1 MDEAIS
7 LFIEEMGDPT
17 SHIPVPSTAI
27 EHYRNRLPER
37 LLSYW
42 EDYGWSAHAGGIFW
56 MVNPAEYEGVV
67 RSWLEGTAFESR
79 DTYHVIARTAF
90 GCLYL
95 WGEKTGYS
103 LTIET
108 LLSRYCAQELGTTK
122 DSLDRQSQ
130 VLFMNPSIESSDFLG
145 FFSRAR
151 KKLGPLKS
159 DEMYGFVPALML
171 GGSEELENLE
181 KVKIIE
187 HLTFLSQLS
196 PLEPFTL
203 SDIFS

>member
-1 MDEAIS
+1 MDEAIN
-7 LFIEEMGDPT
+7 LFIEEMGNPT
-17 SHIPVPSTAI
+17 SHTPVPSTAI
-27 EHYRNRLPER
+27 EHYRDRLPER

-42 EDYGWSAHAGGIFW
+42 KDYGWSAHAGGIFW
-56 MVNPAEYEGVV
+56 IVNPAEYEGVV
-67 RSWLEGTAFESR
+67 RSWLEGTAFEAR
-79 DTYHVIARTAF
+79 DIYHVIARTAF

-103 LTIET
+103 LDIHTS
-108 LLSRYCAQELGTTK
+108 LSRYSAHELGTTE
-122 DSLDRQSQ
+122 DSLNRQSQ
-130 VLFMNPSIESSDFLG
+130 VLFMNPSIEGSDFLG
-145 FFSRAR
+145 LFSRAR

-171 GGSEELENLE
+171 GGSEALENLE
-181 KVKIIE
+181 KVNIIE

-203 SDIFS
+203 SDLY

>member
-7 LFIEEMGDPT
+7 LFIEEMGNPT
-17 SHIPVPSTAI
+17 SHTPVPSMAI
-27 EHYRNRLPER
+27 EHYRNKLPRR

-42 EDYGWSAHAGGIFW
+42 EGYGWSAHAGGIFW
-56 MVNPAEYEGVV
+56 IVNPAEYESVV
-67 RSWLEGTAFESR
+67 RSWLGGTAFEAR

-103 LTIET
+103 LKIESV
-108 LLSRYCAQELGTTK
+108 LSRYCAYELGTTE
-122 DSLDRQSQ
+122 DSLNRQSQ
-130 VLFMNPSIESSDFLG
+130 IFFMNPSIESSDFLG

-159 DEMYGFVPALML
+159 GEMYGFVPALML
-171 GGSEELENLE
+171 GGSEKLENLE
-181 KVKIIE
+181 KVNTIE

-196 PLEPFTL
+196 PLEPYTL
-203 SDIFS
+203 SDLY

>member
-7 LFIEEMGDPT
+7 LFIEEMGNPT
-17 SHIPVPSTAI
+17 SHKSVPSTAI
-27 EHYRNRLPER
+27 EHYRTKLPGR
-37 LLSYW
+37 LLNYW

-56 MVNPAEYEGVV
+56 IVNPAEYEGVV
-67 RSWLEGTAFESR
+67 RSWLEGTAFEAR
-79 DTYHVIARTAF
+79 DIYHVIARTAF

-103 LTIET
+103 LDIHAS
-108 LLSRYCAQELGTTK
+108 LSRYSAHELGTTE
-122 DSLDRQSQ
+122 DSLNRQSQ
-130 VLFMNPSIESSDFLG
+130 VLFMNPSIEGSDFLG
-145 FFSRAR
+145 LFSRAR

-171 GGSEELENLE
+171 GGSEALENLE
-181 KVKIIE
+181 KVNIIE

-203 SDIFS
+203 SDLY